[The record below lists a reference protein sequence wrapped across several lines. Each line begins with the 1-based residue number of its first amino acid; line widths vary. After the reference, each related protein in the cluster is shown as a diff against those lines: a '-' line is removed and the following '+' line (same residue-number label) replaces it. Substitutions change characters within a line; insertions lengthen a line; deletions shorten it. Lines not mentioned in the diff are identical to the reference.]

1 MLLITPNL
9 YNFILSMKEK
19 DIMKSR
25 RGGNL
30 KSRYD
35 RRTRQFKEL
44 MEAIY
49 GPEADEIP
57 YSVLLAR
64 HRDLAEKLL
73 VTKKSEYDPF
83 TEKPRVKILN

>member
-1 MLLITPNL
+1 
-9 YNFILSMKEK
+9 MKEK

-25 RGGNL
+25 SGGNL
-30 KSRYD
+30 RSRYN
-35 RRTRQFKEL
+35 RRSRLFREV

-64 HRDLAEKLL
+64 HREVAEKLL
-73 VTKKSEYDPF
+73 VTKKPEYDPF
-83 TEKPRVKILN
+83 TEKLRIKILN